1 MIRRPPR
8 ATRTDTLFPYTTLF
22 RSPAAE
28 MGETG
33 RGDRIRTCDILLPKQ
48 ARYRAALLPEPPMPL
63 GFMRSGSKRK
73 ERPGRGE
80 LRHAPES
87 CDIRSAA
94 AAAIDLAAEQ
104 GARRGADDR
113 AGGAIA
119 IAIDLTAEQRA
130 GGAARPDE
138 HTSWTP
144 VTHSQLVSPLL

>member
-8 ATRTDTLFPYTTLF
+8 STRTDTLCPYTTLF
-22 RSPAAE
+22 RS
-28 MGETG
+28 
-33 RGDRIRTCDILLPKQ
+33 DRIRTCDILLPKQ
-48 ARYRAALLPEPPMPL
+48 ARDRAARLPEPPMPL

-104 GARRGADDR
+104 GARRGADEDR
-113 AGGAIA
+113 KSTR
-119 IAIDLTAEQRA
+119 LNSS
-130 GGAARPDE
+130 
-138 HTSWTP
+138 H
-144 VTHSQLVSPLL
+144 

>member
-1 MIRRPPR
+1 
-8 ATRTDTLFPYTTLF
+8 
-22 RSPAAE
+22 
-28 MGETG
+28 
-33 RGDRIRTCDILLPKQ
+33 
-48 ARYRAALLPEPPMPL
+48 MPL

-104 GARRGADDR
+104 GARRGAADR

-119 IAIDLTAEQRA
+119 IAIDLTAAQRA
-130 GGAARPDE
+130 GGAAHDHPGRSARPAPLAMTRPIIATIPIMSPPTT
-138 HTSWTP
+138 HTRKRLEPGT
-144 VTHSQLVSPLL
+144 

>member
-1 MIRRPPR
+1 MFLGPSHVGHGARGGACSRR
-8 ATRTDTLFPYTTLF
+8 
-22 RSPAAE
+22 
-28 MGETG
+28 GNG
-33 RGDRIRTCDILLPKQ
+33 RNWSGDRIRTCDILLPKQ

-104 GARRGADDR
+104 GARRGAAER
-113 AGGAIA
+113 AGGALA
-119 IAIDLTAEQRA
+119 
-130 GGAARPDE
+130 PPSSSDE
-138 HTSWTP
+138 RREGNKCGRTGQTWW
-144 VTHSQLVSPLL
+144 